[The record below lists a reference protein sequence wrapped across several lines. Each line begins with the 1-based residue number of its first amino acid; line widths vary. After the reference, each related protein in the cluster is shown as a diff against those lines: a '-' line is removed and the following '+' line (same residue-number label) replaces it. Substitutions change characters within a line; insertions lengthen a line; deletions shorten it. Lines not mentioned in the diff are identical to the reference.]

1 MEPEELLDEERQ
13 YLGLLFEVVALR
25 DIQPGEEIFI
35 DYGREWKAAYE
46 KHVQEWNRK
55 VESGEISQEW
65 PLRAVELNEQYLNQP
80 YPQTYPGNVALKAFL
95 LLLDTPNKGTLEDPK
110 KWGETETEKAYKHE
124 NLFDVVVIQ
133 HKNVEGGL
141 FNYTIKLDDG
151 KTHVENV
158 PHEALV
164 FVDRPGTS
172 DQFTPSAF
180 RHYIG
185 IPDDVFP
192 KGPWRNLDE

>member
-1 MEPEELLDEERQ
+1 MEPDDLLDEDHQ

-35 DYGREWKAAYE
+35 DYGHEWKAAYE

-55 VESGEISQEW
+55 VEAGEISKEW
-65 PLRAVELNEQYLNQP
+65 PVRAVDLNEQYRNQP
-80 YPQTYPGNVALKAFL
+80 FPETYPENVALKAFL
-95 LLLDTPNKGTLEDPK
+95 LLLDTPNKGTIDDPK

-124 NLFDVVVIQ
+124 NLFDVVIIQ
-133 HKNVEGGL
+133 HKSVEGGSY
-141 FNYTIKLDDG
+141 NYTIKLDDG
-151 KTHVENV
+151 KTHVGDV